1 MPITIRA
8 LAAADR
14 AAWDPLWQGYLTFYK
29 TKLAPEVTDVTW
41 SRLLDSAKDMHC
53 LVAENDAGEMI
64 GIVHFLYHQVTWAVV
79 DRCYLEDLF
88 VTEAAR
94 GTGAGRALIEAV
106 YAAADEH
113 GADQVYWLTQDTNA
127 DGRRLYDRVGQVTP
141 FIKYR
146 R

>member
-1 MPITIRA
+1 MIVRP

-14 AAWDPLWQGYLTFYK
+14 AAWQPLWQGYLTFYE
-29 TKLAPEVTDVTW
+29 TQVAPAVTDVTW
-41 SRLLDSAKDMHC
+41 GRLLDPAVDIHG
-53 LVAENDAGEMI
+53 LAAEVDGAI
-64 GIVHFLYHQVTWAVV
+64 VGIVHYLFHLNTWATE

-88 VTEAAR
+88 VDPEAR

-106 YAAADEH
+106 YAAADERN
-113 GADQVYWLTQDTNA
+113 ADQVYWMTQEFNETA
-127 DGRRLYDRVGQVTP
+127 RRLYDRVGQVTP